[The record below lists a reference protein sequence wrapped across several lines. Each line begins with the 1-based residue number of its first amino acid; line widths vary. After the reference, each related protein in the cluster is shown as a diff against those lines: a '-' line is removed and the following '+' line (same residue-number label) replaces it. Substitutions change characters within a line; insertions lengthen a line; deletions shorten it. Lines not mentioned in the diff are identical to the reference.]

1 MAQNAS
7 MNPWSF
13 EVVDSHYATHILI
26 FKASHIQSI
35 FLYSCLFKLK
45 TKGAKIIVLN
55 IMMW

>member
-26 FKASHIQSI
+26 FKANHIQSI
-35 FLYSCLFKLK
+35 FFVFLPF
-45 TKGAKIIVLN
+45 
-55 IMMW
+55 